1 MTRQREEGQTMAEVG
16 VVLAVISLATLAA
29 LTTLGGSI
37 QHAIL
42 RAASLF

>member
-1 MTRQREEGQTMAEVG
+1 MTRQGQEGQTMAEVG
-16 VVLAVISLATLAA
+16 VVLAVVSLATLAV
-29 LTTLGGSI
+29 LTAFGGSI